1 MKKNMQQILESMMKR
16 VDQLTYIRPEEIP
29 NIDLYMDQ
37 VLTFMNERLR
47 HTTRNP
53 GADKLLTKT
62 MINNYAKSD
71 LLPPPDKKKYSRDH
85 ILLLLFIYYFKGV
98 LSINDT
104 GELLGNFSDTYFGRK
119 KEFGLEDIYNEVF
132 SLEAGQIEI
141 LRKDLY
147 DKFGIAEA
155 TFKDG
160 PEESQEFLRFFSF
173 ICLLS
178 FDVYVKRMLLLAG
191 LCLWP
196 CVLIETAIDEYC
208 YRKED

>member
-1 MKKNMQQILESMMKR
+1 MEKGMQQILEDMMKR

-37 VLTFMNERLR
+37 VLTFMNERLH

-53 GADKLLTKT
+53 KADKILTKT
-62 MINNYAKSD
+62 MINNYAKSN
-71 LLPPPDKKKYSRDH
+71 LLPPPCKKKYSREH

-104 GELLGNFSDTYFGRK
+104 GELLESFSGDYFGGK

-132 SLEAGQIEI
+132 SLEERQIEI
-141 LRKDLY
+141 LRKDIY
-147 DKFGIAEA
+147 DKFGIAQS
-155 TFKDG
+155 TFKEG
-160 PEESQEFLRFFSF
+160 PEEGQEFLRFFSF

-178 FDVYVKRMLLLAG
+178 FDVYVKRML
-191 LCLWP
+191 
-196 CVLIETAIDEYC
+196 IETAIDEYFH
-208 YRKED
+208 RKEE

>member
-1 MKKNMQQILESMMKR
+1 MYNSFYDPHK
-16 VDQLTYIRPEEIP
+16 V
-29 NIDLYMDQ
+29 IDIAE
-37 VLTFMNERLR
+37 FANR
-47 HTTRNP
+47 
-53 GADKLLTKT
+53 
-62 MINNYAKSD
+62 
-71 LLPPPDKKKYSRDH
+71 
-85 ILLLLFIYYFKGV
+85 
-98 LSINDT
+98 
-104 GELLGNFSDTYFGRK
+104 YFGRK

-178 FDVYVKRMLLLAG
+178 FDVYVKRML
-191 LCLWP
+191 
-196 CVLIETAIDEYC
+196 IETAIDEYC

>member
-1 MKKNMQQILESMMKR
+1 MEKDMQQILQSMMKR

-29 NIDLYMDQ
+29 SIDLYMDQ

-53 GADKLLTKT
+53 KEDKILTKT

-71 LLPPPDKKKYSRDH
+71 LLPPPNKKKYSRDH

-104 GELLGNFSDTYFGRK
+104 GELLSNISESFFS
-119 KEFGLEDIYNEVF
+119 KEGEAALEDIYNEVF
-132 SLEAGQIEI
+132 SMEARQIEI
-141 LRKDLY
+141 LRKDIY
-147 DKFGIAEA
+147 DKFNLAET
-155 TFKDG
+155 TFQAVS
-160 PEESQEFLRFFSF
+160 EENREFLQFFSF

-178 FDVYVKRMLLLAG
+178 FDVYVKRL
-191 LCLWP
+191 
-196 CVLIETAIDEYC
+196 LIETTIDEYSC
-208 YRKED
+208 KMKP

>member
-1 MKKNMQQILESMMKR
+1 MKKDIAQILESMMKR
-16 VDQLTYIRPEEIP
+16 VDQLTYIRPDEIP
-29 NIDLYMDQ
+29 NIELYMDQ

-53 GADKLLTKT
+53 EADRILTKT

-71 LLPPPDKKKYSRDH
+71 LLPPPNRKKYSKDH

-104 GELLGNFSDTYFGRK
+104 GEILGNISEKWFGGKSAYR
-119 KEFGLEDIYNEVF
+119 LEDIYNEVF
-132 SLEAGQIEI
+132 SLEAGQIEV

-147 DKFGIAEA
+147 DKFGLAET
-155 TFKDG
+155 TFAKA
-160 PEESQEFLRFFSF
+160 PEDDQEFLRFFSF

-178 FDVYVKRMLLLAG
+178 FDVYVKRML
-191 LCLWP
+191 
-196 CVLIETAIDEYC
+196 IETAIDEYC
-208 YRKED
+208 CQPKES